1 MFPSLAVV
9 AHNLADLLLTLSPS
23 GPLTFS
29 PSGPLLVLLM
39 AFSIGLMYYNVQ
51 PPREM
56 SAYRRSHARGFL
68 VYFATCA
75 LTCGILLVSVGVKH
89 CMHSTIAAGGEL
101 SAGHAWLLH
110 GSLALVLHL
119 IFWLRFGHYFG
130 VEPRRRDAVAVKG
143 VKCLWWAVVGVW
155 PAVPLIA
162 AGVSVSRGGISALGN
177 LGLAAGVCGGVSRA
191 RNCRH
196 VLACYKRCRLY
207 LRVVLAGI
215 DVHPSAPE
223 WG

>member
-1 MFPSLAVV
+1 MLYLECSAKPSHIESLHCFLCISLSWILVFPSLAVV

-101 SAGHAWLLH
+101 STGHAWLLH
-110 GSLALVLHL
+110 GSLVLVLHS
-119 IFWLRFGHYFG
+119 IFRLRFGHYFNWSYS
-130 VEPRRRDAVAVKG
+130 P
-143 VKCLWWAVVGVW
+143 
-155 PAVPLIA
+155 
-162 AGVSVSRGGISALGN
+162 
-177 LGLAAGVCGGVSRA
+177 
-191 RNCRH
+191 
-196 VLACYKRCRLY
+196 
-207 LRVVLAGI
+207 
-215 DVHPSAPE
+215 
-223 WG
+223 